1 MNFELKIFVHFLYV
15 WICGPNIFV
24 GLECVVCFEYFL
36 FLEKVIEGE
45 GQL

>member
-1 MNFELKIFVHFLYV
+1 
-15 WICGPNIFV
+15 V